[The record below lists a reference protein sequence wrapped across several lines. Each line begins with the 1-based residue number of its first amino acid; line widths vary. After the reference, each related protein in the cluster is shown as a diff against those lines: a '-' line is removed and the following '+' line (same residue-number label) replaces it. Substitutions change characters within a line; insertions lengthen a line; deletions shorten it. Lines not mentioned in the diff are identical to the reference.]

1 MVDPMDMTHRK
12 KIPACMASEDLLMP
26 VIRRGQ
32 RAGDLRS
39 LEESRSRVQQQLGLF
54 HTGIKRFVNPHLY
67 PVGLELELHERKTNL
82 ILKAR
87 GFEP

>member
-1 MVDPMDMTHRK
+1 M
-12 KIPACMASEDLLMP
+12 
-26 VIRRGQ
+26 
-32 RAGDLRS
+32 
-39 LEESRSRVQQQLGLF
+39 EESRSRVQQQLGLF